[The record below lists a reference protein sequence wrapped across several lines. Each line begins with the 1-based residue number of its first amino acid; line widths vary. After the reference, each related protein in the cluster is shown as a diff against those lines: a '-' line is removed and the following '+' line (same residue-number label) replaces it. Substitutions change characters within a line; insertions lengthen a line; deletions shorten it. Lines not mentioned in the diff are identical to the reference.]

1 MRRKCSSQEG
11 ELDSLKQLLYQLRTS
26 SPEEVGKL
34 VMEIRSYEDPIAAL
48 NSYHNS
54 TEDLCVATEATYETN
69 GIPELQSDLQL
80 GFKPESYLTPGVSIQ
95 AETLPTAVAS
105 SSHVSH
111 LVSEYL
117 ILERPV
123 QLPPINFKTFAAEI
137 NKGDTASENY
147 YSDLL
152 VNAICAHQ
160 CFLSYEYSEG
170 SVTRRNLGRKFLDE
184 CYRLLRLKIKG
195 GRITL
200 PTAQAMTLIYQAELI
215 DHVFDLPS
223 EM

>member
-11 ELDSLKQLLYQLRTS
+11 ELDSLKKLLYQLRTS

-34 VMEIRSYEDPIAAL
+34 VLAIRSYEDPIAAL
-48 NSYHNS
+48 NSYYNS
-54 TEDLCVATEATYETN
+54 TEATHETN
-69 GIPELQSDLQL
+69 GTSDLQSDLQL
-80 GFKPESYLTPGVSIQ
+80 GFESELYLIPGVSVQ
-95 AETLPTAVAS
+95 ADALPTTVAS

-111 LVSEYL
+111 LMSEYL
-117 ILERPV
+117 TLERPV
-123 QLPPINFKTFAAEI
+123 QLPPINYQELATEI

-147 YSDLL
+147 CSDLL

-160 CFLSYEYSEG
+160 CFLSYEYTES
-170 SVTRRNLGRKFLDE
+170 SVTRQNLGRKFLDE

-215 DHVFDLPS
+215 DHVFDLTS
-223 EM
+223 GM